1 MSVQNKD
8 RFYKSV
14 SANSTEEQDYVPA
27 NGQEVDIAICW
38 GESGATPDTGI
49 CVVWDESGVN
59 TLLYSTHNSGSDFY
73 VDTQVTGDGTKAIT
87 LKLINNSDA
96 AVTMGAGW
104 SS

>member
-1 MSVQNKD
+1 MAEQNKD
-8 RFYKSV
+8 RFFKSV
-14 SANSTEEQDYVPA
+14 AANSTDEQDYVPT
-27 NGQEVDIAICW
+27 NGQLIDVAICW
-38 GESGATPDTGI
+38 GESGATPDTAI
-49 CVVWDESGVN
+49 CIVWDASGVN
-59 TLLYSTHNSGSDFY
+59 TLLYSTHNSGIDSY